1 MLPYFPPFE
10 CEKDPSILGERWK
23 KWKSRFLNF
32 LTALNVKDETR
43 KRALLLHYVGE
54 SASDIF
60 DTLPETGEDKDFKLA
75 LEKFDEYF
83 TPKQN
88 TAYSV
93 YLFRQSSQEN
103 EDSLD
108 QFCTRLRQKAKYCN
122 FTDLDSEIKQ
132 QIIQGCK
139 STKLRRRALREPSLS
154 LQDLFG
160 EGRCRNDTQPQWK
173 KGKNCKLMII
183 HLLLANSHR
192 DKN

>member
-1 MLPYFPPFE
+1 M
-10 CEKDPSILGERWK
+10 
-23 KWKSRFLNF
+23 NF
-32 LTALNVKDETR
+32 LTALNVKDDETR

-60 DTLPETGEDKDFKLA
+60 ETLPETGEDKDFKLA

-103 EDSLD
+103 EESLD

-154 LQDLFG
+154 LQDLLG
-160 EGRCRNDTQPQWK
+160 EGRCLEISERHAATME
-173 KGKNCKLMII
+173 KGKELQTDD
-183 HLLLANSHR
+183 HPLAISQLSS
-192 DKN
+192 